1 MPPSMV
7 SAGRPDDRPFGP
19 PAWEIPGLVP
29 AERIV
34 TGSDDIVVTVGP
46 VRVYSTG
53 LLLAFHVL
61 FRPDGEYDADAF
73 QDDLLELLEGVRP
86 SGADQLVLRA
96 RSNRSEVCLDL
107 LHGRSRDSEWS
118 LTYWLHPA
126 PAGDLKVLAGWPRRQ
141 VPEGEATLTGEEL
154 RAAGAAVRRL
164 G

>member
-1 MPPSMV
+1 MPSSITSV
-7 SAGRPDDRPFGP
+7 GRSDDRPFGP
-19 PAWEIPGLVP
+19 PPWEIPGLVP

-34 TGSDDIVVTVGP
+34 TSSDDIVVTVGP

-61 FRPDGEYDADAF
+61 FRPGSTYDTV
-73 QDDLLELLEGVRP
+73 QEDLLELIRGAH
-86 SGADQLVLRA
+86 SAGADEFVLRA
-96 RSNRSEVCLDL
+96 RRSRTDVPLEL
-107 LHGRSRDSEWS
+107 LHARSHGDSEWS

-126 PAGDLKVLAGWPRRQ
+126 PTTDLTVLAAWPGRY

-154 RAAGAAVRRL
+154 RAAGAALRRL